1 MWKASGELQATN
13 NFKVGFLVAQSF
25 TTVNRWR
32 LPVVACLHLKRFE
45 QTATGSRSKVATP
58 VSFPKTLDMGPFMS
72 SARNTSLSPE
82 FCDSAH
88 YKYELFAVVNHMGNL
103 QSGHYTSF
111 IRQTSSWFRCDD
123 SLITKASIE
132 QVLNSEAYLL
142 FYHKK
147 SIRFWWK
154 NKAEKIHSK

>member
-1 MWKASGELQATN
+1 
-13 NFKVGFLVAQSF
+13 
-25 TTVNRWR
+25 
-32 LPVVACLHLKRFE
+32 
-45 QTATGSRSKVATP
+45 
-58 VSFPKTLDMGPFMS
+58 MGPFMS

-123 SLITKASIE
+123 SLITKGSFRRKSNFISNCVLASIE

-147 SIRFWWK
+147 SIRF
-154 NKAEKIHSK
+154 

>member
-1 MWKASGELQATN
+1 MEQEKTESGRKNAFSEASGKKKH
-13 NFKVGFLVAQSF
+13 FW
-25 TTVNRWR
+25 NR
-32 LPVVACLHLKRFE
+32 
-45 QTATGSRSKVATP
+45 
-58 VSFPKTLDMGPFMS
+58 KTDMGPFMS

-123 SLITKASIE
+123 SLITKGSFDSKSYFIFCIFTKNNCGDLMDNFDTNFG
-132 QVLNSEAYLL
+132 QVHELL
-142 FYHKK
+142 IWDHFKPTVPCFL
-147 SIRFWWK
+147 IF
-154 NKAEKIHSK
+154 ATFEVI

>member
-1 MWKASGELQATN
+1 
-13 NFKVGFLVAQSF
+13 
-25 TTVNRWR
+25 
-32 LPVVACLHLKRFE
+32 
-45 QTATGSRSKVATP
+45 
-58 VSFPKTLDMGPFMS
+58 MGPFMS

-123 SLITKASIE
+123 SLITKGKIGTFETLRLNYFSFNRASSKFRS
-132 QVLNSEAYLL
+132 VLTLL
-142 FYHKK
+142 
-147 SIRFWWK
+147 S
-154 NKAEKIHSK
+154 